1 MAKSHLVNAKE
12 EIKRAD
18 HLIYI
23 SLKYT
28 RTCDIMMNVI
38 NRLIEVFDELIHS
51 ALLDL
56 KERGKIRNIP
66 ESKVSK
72 AEELSKLKRSFKRYI
87 DLYFLLKKIFSSDFI
102 RREEYRKNVTLISQ
116 LGPNENLEVTV
127 PVLTEYFKK
136 TKEFIDVLEEFIE

>member
-1 MAKSHLVNAKE
+1 MAKSHLAEAKE

-18 HLIYI
+18 HLIHI

-38 NRLIEVFDELIHS
+38 SRLIEALDELIHS
-51 ALLDL
+51 SLLKLKRDL
-56 KERGKIRNIP
+56 KIKTIP
-66 ESKVSK
+66 ESKIK
-72 AEELSKLKRSFKRYI
+72 RAEELLKLKRSFRSYLE
-87 DLYFLLKKIFSSDFI
+87 LYFLLRKIYSSDFI
-102 RREEYRKNVTLISQ
+102 RREEYRKNVTMISQ

-136 TKEFIDVLEEFIE
+136 TKEFIDVVEDLIE